1 MAEEAARFQKW
12 IASKGINIKHFC
24 NDSEFLMEKAHH
36 FAQALSLPSLN
47 AEQILWV
54 RDKVKMKEKLR
65 ELNLPV
71 MDFKAI
77 DNHNDIIDFAEQHN
91 YPVMFKRRKGFS
103 SIDAYKLSSPD
114 DVYKIPVELKPG
126 KFMVEAFNT
135 DPEWIIDALVQDKKV
150 LDTYISYVP
159 VSPIWAVVE
168 NKINTHIT
176 TPQKPEHFKFEPN
189 ALMQK
194 LVNGMDLRNGY
205 IHMELFINKDGKPT
219 ICEFGWR
226 MAGCKIPEDHSAA
239 YGFDIYDVYLDIL
252 TGKHT
257 NLQYAKNKKC
267 VGDLYL
273 PNKPG
278 IIQKMTS
285 LDTLLKH
292 EGVTGGQMFV
302 TPGTKVR
309 TRRAGNEASGY
320 VFVEGDSIGEVEKR
334 MHKILNNFHI
344 VTILSQNCNNIIP
357 NK

>member
-1 MAEEAARFQKW
+1 
-12 IASKGINIKHFC
+12 
-24 NDSEFLMEKAHH
+24 MEKAHH
-36 FAQALSLPSLN
+36 FAQTLLLPSLN
-47 AEQILWV
+47 AEQVLWV

-77 DNHNDIIDFAEQHN
+77 DNHDDIFDFAEQHN
-91 YPVMFKRRKGFS
+91 YPIMFKRRKGFS

-114 DVYKIPVELKPG
+114 DVYKLPVEIKPG

-135 DPEWIIDALVQDKKV
+135 NPEWIIDALVQDKKV

-159 VSPIWAVVE
+159 VSPIRAVVE

-176 TPQKPEHFKFEPN
+176 TPQKPEHFKFEPD

-205 IHMELFINKDGKPT
+205 IHMELFISKDGKPT

-239 YGFDIYDVYLDIL
+239 YGFDIYNVYLDIL
-252 TGKHT
+252 IGKHAE
-257 NLQYAKNKKC
+257 LQYAKNKKC

-278 IIQKMTS
+278 VIQKMTS
-285 LDTLLKH
+285 LDTLLKY
-292 EGVTGGQMFV
+292 EGATGGNMFV
-302 TPGTKVR
+302 SPGTYVKP
-309 TRRAGNEASGY
+309 RRAGNEASGY
-320 VFVEGDSIGEVEKR
+320 VFVEGSSIGEVEKR

-344 VTILSQNCNNIIP
+344 VTTLSQTNQFQR
-357 NK
+357 